1 MKKLINYHFYAFFLM
16 TTILLCCNKRIRNV
30 GDKKI
35 ENTEILGEWLLI
47 KKQINYPMLTF
58 NKDSNAIFSSMGDTV
73 YRFKYY
79 VKDSQLVL
87 RDINGVMSKNVILKL
102 DRDSL
107 IFKSLIKNMKIQSY
121 KHKR

>member
-1 MKKLINYHFYAFFLM
+1 M